1 MSARVS
7 GRRGWKGALTALL
20 AAALMFTGAGAAS
33 AVDGPPSGTG
43 GSISGVVTSDVD
55 GSPIAGISVQAQND
69 AGSSMS
75 STVTGADG
83 AYRID
88 GLLTGPHRVHFL
100 TGGTPYISEYW
111 NNSTSYFGSTTVNVQ
126 DGAVATG
133 IDAGLSAGASISGVI
148 TRDDGSPV
156 THAFIAANGTNGG
169 FGNAVT
175 DVDGSYTVQGL
186 VADSYTVQFSASA
199 DGLISEYWDDASD
212 RSTATKVSVASGGAV
227 TGIDAVLS
235 AGGSIQGVVT
245 LASDGSAVSNGGVSV
260 LDAAGN
266 SVASGWLA
274 PDGSYRIDGIRP
286 GDYKVRFVSYDP
298 KVLTQYWAGAATA
311 ADATPVTIVAG
322 QTVSGIDAALRAI
335 SSQISGTV
343 TRASDGLP
351 AAGISVTVQGGSG
364 YLSATTDDT
373 GAYRIPAVPGT
384 YTVSFRDPSAK
395 LATQWWNG
403 ASNSKDA
410 TPVTVIDGADST
422 GIDAQ
427 LAANVTIKGSVLID
441 GSTDLRGRSSSIAV
455 VAAVGDEYAGMT
467 YVRPDGTYSITVGP
481 GTYTVKVELTE
492 GLGYAIAPQY
502 YSHASSATD
511 ATPVVVSGTG
521 DTTGI
526 DFDLSSLSA
535 KVALSAGTVQPG
547 AAVHVTGSGFVPG
560 ESVAVELHSDPIS
573 LGIVTAGSDGVV
585 DTTVT
590 IPADA
595 PAGAHR
601 IVLTG
606 KMSTLTGGSALTVAG
621 ATTPG
626 GSDGSGTGT
635 DSSGSG
641 STPAAPAS
649 ASGSGTAQ
657 LAATGAEIPSAAL
670 LGGALMLLLGLAVI
684 RVRRRA

>member
-1 MSARVS
+1 MSTGVS

-20 AAALMFTGAGAAS
+20 AAALMFTGVGAAS
-33 AVDGPPSGTG
+33 AAPTPGTG
-43 GSISGVVTSDVD
+43 GSITGTVTSDVD
-55 GSPIAGISVQAQND
+55 GSPIAGVYVEAQNND
-69 AGSSMS
+69 ASSLAGA
-75 STVTGADG
+75 TTGPDG
-83 AYRID
+83 TYRID
-88 GLLTGPHRVHFL
+88 GLLTGAHRVHFL
-100 TGGTPYISEYW
+100 TSGTPYISEYW
-111 NNSTSYFGSTTVNVQ
+111 NNSTSYFGSTIVDVQ

-133 IDAGLSAGASISGVI
+133 IDAGLSAGASISGVV

-175 DVDGSYTVQGL
+175 DADGTYTVQGL
-186 VADSYTVQFSASA
+186 VADSYTVQFSAST
-199 DGLISEYWDDASD
+199 DGLVSEYWDDAPD
-212 RSTATKVSVASGGAV
+212 FFTATKVPVASGDAV

-245 LASDGSAVSNGGVSV
+245 LASDGSAVTNGGVSV
-260 LDAAGN
+260 LDAGGN

-286 GDYKVRFVSYDP
+286 GDYKVKFVSYDP

-322 QTVSGIDAALRAI
+322 QTVSGVDAALRAI

-343 TRASDGLP
+343 TRAADGLP
-351 AAGISVTVQGGSG
+351 AAGISVNVQGSSG
-364 YLSATTDDT
+364 YYFATTDGS
-373 GAYRIPAVPGT
+373 GAYEIPAVPGT
-384 YTVSFRDPSAK
+384 YTVMFRDPSEK
-395 LATQWWNG
+395 LATQWWSG
-403 ASNSKDA
+403 ASTSSGA
-410 TPVTVIDGADST
+410 TPVTVVDGADST
-422 GIDAQ
+422 GVDAQ

-441 GSTDLRGRSSSIAV
+441 GSTDLRGHSSKIAV
-455 VAAVGDEYAGMT
+455 IAAVGNDYVGMS
-467 YVRPDGTYSITVGP
+467 YVHPDGTYSITVGP

-502 YSHASSATD
+502 YSHASSAAD
-511 ATPVVVSGTG
+511 ATPVVVSSTG

-526 DFDLSSLSA
+526 DFDLSSLTA

-547 AAVHVTGSGFVPG
+547 GAVHVTGAGFVPG
-560 ESVAVELHSDPIS
+560 ESVAVELHSDPIA
-573 LGIVTAGSDGVV
+573 LGTVTADSDGVV

-606 KMSTLTGGSALTVAG
+606 QMSTLTGGSALTVAG

-626 GSDGSGTGT
+626 GSDGSGTGGAVT
-635 DSSGSG
+635 H
-641 STPAAPAS
+641 TPPAS
-649 ASGSGTAQ
+649 ASGSGAAQ

-684 RVRRRA
+684 RARRRA

>member
-1 MSARVS
+1 MS

-20 AAALMFTGAGAAS
+20 AAALMFAGVGAAH
-33 AVDGPPSGTG
+33 ADPTPGTG

-55 GSPIAGISVQAQND
+55 GSPIAGLYVQAQND
-69 AGSSMS
+69 DGSSMS
-75 STVTGADG
+75 SGMTGADG

-88 GLLTGPHRVHFL
+88 GLLAGPHRVHFL
-100 TGGTPYISEYW
+100 TLGTPYISEYW
-111 NNSTSYFGSTTVNVQ
+111 DNSTGYFGATTVDVQ
-126 DGAVATG
+126 DGAVTTG
-133 IDAGLSAGASISGVI
+133 IDAGLAEGATISGVV
-148 TRDDGSPV
+148 TREDGSPA

-175 DVDGSYTVQGL
+175 DSDGAYTLQGL

-212 RSTATKVSVASGGAV
+212 RSTATKVAVASGGAV

-245 LASDGSAVSNGGVSV
+245 LASDGSAVANGGVAV
-260 LDAAGN
+260 LDASGN
-266 SVASGWLA
+266 SVANGWLA
-274 PDGSYRIDGIRP
+274 SDGSYRIDGIRP
-286 GDYKVRFVSYDP
+286 GDYKIKFASYDP
-298 KVLTQYWAGAATA
+298 KLLTQYWAGAATA

-343 TRASDGLP
+343 TRAADGLP
-351 AAGISVTVQGGSG
+351 AAGISVSVQGSSG
-364 YLSATTDDT
+364 YYSATTDDT
-373 GAYRIPAVPGT
+373 GAYRIPVVPGT

-395 LATQWWNG
+395 LATQWWSG
-403 ASNSKDA
+403 AANSKDA
-410 TPVTVIDGADST
+410 TPVTVVDGADST

-441 GSTDLRGRSSSIAV
+441 GSTDLRGNSSKIAV
-455 VAAVGDEYAGMT
+455 VAAVGNEYVGMS
-467 YVRPDGTYSITVGP
+467 YVRPDGTYSITVAP

-502 YSHASSATD
+502 YSHASSAAD
-511 ATPVVVSGTG
+511 ATPVVVSSTG

-526 DFDLSSLSA
+526 DFDLSSLTA
-535 KVALSAGTVQPG
+535 KVELSAGTVQPG
-547 AAVHVTGSGFVPG
+547 AAVHVTGSGFMPG
-560 ESVAVELHSDPIS
+560 ESVAIELHSDPIS
-573 LGIVTAGSDGVV
+573 LGTLTAGSDGVV

-606 KMSTLTGGSALTVAG
+606 QRSTLTGGSALTIAG
-621 ATTPG
+621 VTTPG
-626 GSDGSGTGT
+626 GSDGSGTG
-635 DSSGSG
+635 GG
-641 STPAAPAS
+641 STP
-649 ASGSGTAQ
+649 ASGSGTASGSAQ
-657 LAATGAEIPSAAL
+657 LAATGAELPDGML
-670 LGGALMLLLGLAVI
+670 LLGALMLLIGVAVI
-684 RVRRRA
+684 RIRRRA